1 MHAASRNAHANPA
14 RSALRQTRPSVDY
27 AADDLGSYQPNSSQ
41 DGTADRAIVSCKG
54 AGASVSV
61 TIAAYHGSRARMK
74 LVAKL
79 AIALVAGMC
88 LVLGAYG
95 YLRLQR
101 ERALFTADMQRDA
114 RMLGRAVGKSV
125 SDAWRRD
132 GQARALQVVRE
143 ASERRD
149 GVSIRWIWLD
159 APLADA
165 FAPAIPRESLSA
177 LADGHEVT
185 HSGPHGR
192 DQGLLL
198 TYVPVRVPV
207 KRTGAVE
214 ITESLDEQESYV
226 RASARDTLMA
236 MLALV
241 GLSGM
246 VAIAAGAWLV
256 GRPVRAL
263 VDKARRT
270 GSGDLSG
277 PLDLPQNDD
286 LGLLAREMNLMC
298 ERLAEAR
305 SRLERESS
313 ARITALEQLRHAD
326 RLTTVGKLASGIA
339 HELGTPLNVVSG
351 RAKLITREAPNDAL
365 RDNARIIAQQA
376 DRMANIIRQLL
387 DFSRRRASNKSPTDI
402 VALTRRTIELL
413 EPLAHKRSVTLRVAP
428 EKETMDAEIDPGQI
442 QQGLTNLVINAIQAM
457 ERPGEIVVA
466 IQRGEFEPPQ
476 DVDARS
482 GPYFAIRVR
491 DQGHGIAADHIDHV
505 FEPFYTTKEVGEGT
519 GLGLSVSYSIV
530 REHRGWIDVESQ
542 VAKGSTFTIYLPV
555 VHEQATFDRR

>member
-1 MHAASRNAHANPA
+1 
-14 RSALRQTRPSVDY
+14 
-27 AADDLGSYQPNSSQ
+27 
-41 DGTADRAIVSCKG
+41 
-54 AGASVSV
+54 
-61 TIAAYHGSRARMK
+61 MK

-132 GQARALQVVRE
+132 GEARALQVIRE

-159 APLADA
+159 ASPGDA
-165 FAPAIPRESLSA
+165 FVPAIPRESLSA

-185 HSGPHGR
+185 HSGPDGKEHG
-192 DQGLLL
+192 LML

-214 ITESLDEQESYV
+214 LTESLDEQESYV

-263 VDKARRT
+263 VGKARRT

-277 PLDLPQNDD
+277 PLDLPQNDE

-351 RAKLITREAPNDAL
+351 RAKLITREAPNEAL
-365 RDNARIIAQQA
+365 RANARIIAQQA

-387 DFSRRRASNKSPTDI
+387 DFSRRRGSNKSPTDI

-428 EKETMDAEIDPGQI
+428 ENETMDAEIDPGQI
-442 QQGLTNLVINAIQAM
+442 QQGLTNLVLNAIQAM

-466 IQRGEFEPPQ
+466 IQRGQFEPPK
-476 DVDARS
+476 DIDATS

-519 GLGLSVSYSIV
+519 GLGLSVSYGIA

-542 VAKGSTFTIYLPV
+542 VAQGSTFTIYLPV